1 MIRFKDLLDA
11 VYENNPK
18 ADLELLEEVYRF
30 AEDLHKGQF
39 RKSGEPYIIHPLSV
53 ALILAQLGMDEK
65 AVAAGLLH
73 DVAEDTRCKQNC
85 LENNFGLDR
94 YSAGV
99 KASEHRIR
107 SGSGR

>member
-1 MIRFKDLLDA
+1 MIFGGNDMIRFKDLLDA

-53 ALILAQLGMDEK
+53 ALILAQLGMDEGCGGRS
-65 AVAAGLLH
+65 AA
-73 DVAEDTRCKQNC
+73 
-85 LENNFGLDR
+85 
-94 YSAGV
+94 
-99 KASEHRIR
+99 
-107 SGSGR
+107 

>member
-73 DVAEDTRCKQNC
+73 DVAEDT
-85 LENNFGLDR
+85 
-94 YSAGV
+94 A
-99 KASEHRIR
+99 ASKIVWKIILARKLPFW
-107 SGSGR
+107 